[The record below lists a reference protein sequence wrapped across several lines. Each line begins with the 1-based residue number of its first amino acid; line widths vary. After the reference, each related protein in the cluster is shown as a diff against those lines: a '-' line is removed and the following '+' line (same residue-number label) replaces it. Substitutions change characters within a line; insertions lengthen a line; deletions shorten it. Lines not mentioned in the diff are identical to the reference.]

1 MVTQN
6 EAGADSYRRPGQQQA
21 EDIGAYG
28 RGVLM
33 GRAEEIALLNRIL
46 AAKDDEI
53 AFLRKRLE
61 TLEGTLVEVASPGAH
76 ARVHFR
82 PPERPPAEPKALAG
96 RSPRDLA
103 RTRPDLSQATPEELE
118 KMRQTP
124 IPASVAAVIA
134 ATPTE

>member
-1 MVTQN
+1 MSAEEIGQ
-6 EAGADSYRRPGQQQA
+6 YRETGKYPTSR
-21 EDIGAYG
+21 E
-28 RGVLM
+28 L
-33 GRAEEIALLNRIL
+33 EIALLNRMIESQ
-46 AAKDDEI
+46 AEEI
-53 AFLRKRLE
+53 AFLRERVK

-82 PPERPPAEPKALAG
+82 PPERPPAEPKTLAG

-103 RTRPDLSQATPEELE
+103 RTRPDLAEMSEADME

-134 ATPTE
+134 ATPTTQK